1 MFQVQQANSLFERN
15 AKVIFSG
22 TNGHVA
28 KRELGLACML
38 AVCLLSLSLPIAST
52 LHARMHAVFF
62 KRKHQSLRKVFMHVL
77 HCCVGCP
84 QSFGFSSSSFVFSL
98 VCLLYIVVQRQ
109 DMILVWGGVAFIFAS
124 NECCSIITSGRRGKS
139 NGFLYHRCWVE
150 GRMLYQD
157 LICTAV

>member
-1 MFQVQQANSLFERN
+1 MCGFEAIERVL
-15 AKVIFSG
+15 ATPARITVIILTVRSPPPVSQNRG
-22 TNGHVA
+22 IRRE
-28 KRELGLACML
+28 KR
-38 AVCLLSLSLPIAST
+38 VRT